1 MDNIKLNELEVASKA
16 VVMNTARRF
25 TQALAET
32 PQFMAFEESYQA
44 FRQDQQ
50 AQKAYD
56 ALQQKQ
62 ESLRMM
68 MMLNAVDEDERQEFQ
83 DLQAQFY
90 QQEAV
95 QQYLAAQ
102 EQLISLCQEVGDI
115 FTDAIGL
122 DFGSACRSG
131 GCCG

>member
-1 MDNIKLNELEVASKA
+1 MENIKLNELEVASKA

-44 FRQDQQ
+44 FRQDHA
-50 AQKAYD
+50 AQKAYE

-68 MMLNAVDEDERQEFQ
+68 MMLNAVDEDERQKFQ

-90 QQEAV
+90 QQETV
-95 QQYLAAQ
+95 QQYLTAQ
-102 EQLISLCQEVGDI
+102 ENLISVCQEIGDI
-115 FTDAIGL
+115 LSDATGL
-122 DFGSACRSG
+122 DFGSACRIG